1 MRKEYIVT
9 CEVNMCA
16 DHIEEVRIITNLS
29 LKAEEF
35 AEDIL
40 KKRGFRNVKVL
51 GCKEAPNQ

>member
-16 DHIEEVRIITNLS
+16 DRIEEVHITTNLPS
-29 LKAEEF
+29 KAMKL

-40 KKRGFRNVKVL
+40 EKRGYWNVRVL
-51 GCKEAPNQ
+51 SCKEAPNQ